1 MFIIW
6 GMVEVGAGRPELYGG
21 LISDCEEHIEKRNQN
36 FIWKIQSK
44 PSLLISAHNLT
55 FYIKYVIYTIIFY
68 ISQLFMY

>member
-1 MFIIW
+1 MAR
-6 GMVEVGAGRPELYGG
+6 MGAGRPELYGG

-44 PSLLISAHNLT
+44 LSHLISAYNLT